1 MEHNGGFYVAF
12 QSVFEYK
19 RKHKKEEYNF
29 LGIVSKV
36 DDKFIYLH
44 CMVCTSNCKGT
55 WNYPYSYKLQFNV
68 KLHVT
73 DKSFRNFRLCNE
85 DEIRVL
91 DHAIANNY
99 GYYDIDKNE
108 IIKYD
113 PISVLK
119 TLILD
124 KTINKNNISITSR
137 TITICLVPNLIYYV
151 FAIRNVDPDDLTR
164 DLCEHGYIFHKGYLG
179 YVLVNLSLYTK
190 EDIANLITNGSTR
203 EKENAINMLDKGEL
217 SLLYT
222 AERIGRK
229 ELEKFNID

>member
-1 MEHNGGFYVAF
+1 MEHNGGFYAAF
-12 QSVFEYK
+12 QRVFEHK
-19 RKHKKEEYNF
+19 RKHEKEEYNY

-44 CMVCTSNCKGT
+44 CIICTSNCRDI
-55 WNYPYSYKLQFNV
+55 WEYSYKIEFNV

-73 DKSFRNFRLCNE
+73 DKSFRNFRLCNG

-91 DHAIANNY
+91 DHAIAKNY

-113 PISVLK
+113 PVSVLK

-124 KTINKNNISITSR
+124 NAINKDNISITNK
-137 TITICLVPNLIYYV
+137 TITICLVPNFIYYV

-190 EDIANLITNGSTR
+190 EDVASLITNGSTS
-203 EKENAINMLDKGEL
+203 EKENVIDVLDKGEL

-222 AERIGRK
+222 AERIGGK